1 MVRRDKFFPFRESS
15 AEAILY
21 TLEQRASILQ
31 GARDSL
37 LDSTD
42 MSEAMKLAR
51 MPRAQQDVFLMTL
64 SPKESRV
71 LAFDWKFWARKSQL
85 TPGGDWYTWLLMAGR
100 GFGKSRVGSEWTRE
114 KVYGDSRNPL
124 NSSTGIGRIAL
135 IAETAADARDV
146 IVQGDSGILA
156 TSPPDFRP
164 RYVKSDRKLEWPNG
178 AIALLYSSEEPDQ
191 LRGPQFHAAW
201 MDELAKYRHA
211 TEVYDQL
218 QFGMRLGNHP
228 QQIITTTPRPIPII
242 RRVLAEEGKLG
253 GTVVSR
259 GGTFDNAAN
268 LAPTF
273 IRQMKEK
280 YSGTRLGRQEL
291 YAEILDDVPDA
302 LWNSH
307 SLEVRTSENP
317 LAAGMSAEEIVR
329 LPHMRRIVVGV
340 DPSGSR
346 NTEDSSDDV
355 GIVAM
360 GVGVDGIFYVLDDST
375 SSGGPDEWATAVMAC
390 YRRNQAD
397 VIIGEENF
405 GGALVEHAI
414 RTKDRRAPYK
424 AVRASRGKVIR
435 AEPIAMLYEQ
445 GRVRHVGQFAE
456 LEDQMCSMGRS
467 GYVGR
472 GSPDRLDA
480 MVWCATELLM
490 DPMGSPVSGTMRN

>member
-1 MVRRDKFFPFRESS
+1 
-15 AEAILY
+15 
-21 TLEQRASILQ
+21 
-31 GARDSL
+31 
-37 LDSTD
+37 
-42 MSEAMKLAR
+42 
-51 MPRAQQDVFLMTL
+51 MPRAQRDIFLMSL
-64 SPKESRV
+64 SPKESKV
-71 LAFDWKFWARKSQL
+71 LAYDWKFWARKSQL
-85 TPGGDWYTWLLMAGR
+85 TPPGDWYTWLVMAGR
-100 GFGKSRVGSEWTRE
+100 GFGKSRVGSEWTRW
-114 KVYGDSRNPL
+114 KIYGDSRQPM
-124 NSSTGIGRIAL
+124 NSSTGIGRVAL

-218 QFGMRLGNHP
+218 QFGLRLGDHP
-228 QQIITTTPRPIPII
+228 QQIITTTPRPIPIV
-242 RRVLAEEGKLG
+242 RRLLADPYTEGQEG
-253 GTVVSR
+253 GTIVTK

-273 IRQMKEK
+273 IRQMHQK
-280 YSGTRLGRQEL
+280 YAGTRLGRQEL

-302 LWNSH
+302 LWQSRM
-307 SLEVRTSENP
+307 LEIRSADNP
-317 LAAGMSAEEIVR
+317 LAAGMSSEEIVR
-329 LPHMRRIVVGV
+329 LPYMRRVVVGV

-346 NTEDSSDDV
+346 NEEDSSDDV

-360 GVGVDGIFYVLDDST
+360 GLGTDGIFYLLEDAT
-375 SSGGPDEWATAVMAC
+375 SSGGPDEWAKAVVQC
-390 YRRNQAD
+390 YKRNQAD
-397 VIIGEENF
+397 VILGEENY

-414 RTKDRRAPYK
+414 RTQDRRVPYK
-424 AVRASRGKVIR
+424 AVRASRGKVLR
-435 AEPIAMLYEQ
+435 AEPVAMLYEQ

-456 LEDQMCSMGRS
+456 LEDQMCSMSRS
-467 GYVGR
+467 GYEGR

-480 MVWCATELLM
+480 MVWCATELLLE
-490 DPMGSPVSGTMRN
+490 PLAGPISGTMKN